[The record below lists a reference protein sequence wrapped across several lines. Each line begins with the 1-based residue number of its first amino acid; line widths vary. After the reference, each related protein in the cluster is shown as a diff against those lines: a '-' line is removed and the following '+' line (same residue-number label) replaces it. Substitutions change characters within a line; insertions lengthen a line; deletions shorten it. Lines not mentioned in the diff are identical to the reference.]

1 MINLK
6 RQGDRYHSYS
16 LMPHHANGVCLFEE
30 DEMTTIPA
38 TTLSRQLFE
47 RGTVRRNSGFN
58 QGLIFA
64 AALYLAVAIVELS
77 IIVLAAPGIAE
88 IAPLYVPV
96 P

>member
-1 MINLK
+1 
-6 RQGDRYHSYS
+6 
-16 LMPHHANGVCLFEE
+16 
-30 DEMTTIPA
+30 MTTIPA

-47 RGTVRRNSGFN
+47 RGTVPRNSGFN

-77 IIVLAAPGIAE
+77 IIALAAPGIAE
-88 IAPLYVPV
+88 IGSLYVTV

>member
-1 MINLK
+1 
-6 RQGDRYHSYS
+6 
-16 LMPHHANGVCLFEE
+16 
-30 DEMTTIPA
+30 MTAIPA
-38 TTLSRQLFE
+38 TTLSRQLFG

-77 IIVLAAPGIAE
+77 IIALAAPGIAE
-88 IAPLYVPV
+88 IGSLYVTV

>member
-1 MINLK
+1 
-6 RQGDRYHSYS
+6 
-16 LMPHHANGVCLFEE
+16 
-30 DEMTTIPA
+30 MTTIPA

-77 IIVLAAPGIAE
+77 IIALAAPGIAE
-88 IAPLYVPV
+88 IGSLYVTV

>member
-1 MINLK
+1 
-6 RQGDRYHSYS
+6 
-16 LMPHHANGVCLFEE
+16 
-30 DEMTTIPA
+30 MTAIPA

-64 AALYLAVAIVELS
+64 AALYLAVEIVELS
-77 IIVLAAPGIAE
+77 IIALAAPGIAE
-88 IAPLYVPV
+88 IGSLYVTV

>member
-1 MINLK
+1 
-6 RQGDRYHSYS
+6 
-16 LMPHHANGVCLFEE
+16 
-30 DEMTTIPA
+30 MTTIPA
-38 TTLSRQLFE
+38 TTLSHQLFE

-88 IAPLYVPV
+88 LGSLYVTV